1 MRNSSLDGVRPLRS
15 PTSQPPRAL
24 LALLGIPLIRLPQPK
39 PQHGPP
45 SGERESSRARVVP
58 IASDPK
64 ATHKVASQLDQQ
76 RTPYFDA
83 LQEYVRAGTASFHT
97 PGHKHGVGMHPR
109 LRDFIGDRVL
119 SIDLTQIRG
128 LDDLNAPDGPIQEAH
143 ELAAAAYGADHS
155 YFLVN
160 GSTAGNQAMLMT
172 ALRPG
177 DTVLLPRNSHKSAT
191 SALIMSG
198 TKPVYMR
205 PEVDQSLHVDH
216 CVTPETVEAALAQ
229 HPDARAV
236 FVTSPTY
243 YGATADLAAIERIV
257 HGRGKFLLMDE
268 AWGPHLHFHPDLPP
282 SATSIGADVCVNST
296 HKLLA
301 GMSQA
306 SMLHTC
312 GERIDRGRLRSTLRL
327 FQSTSPSLVLLASL
341 DVARMQ
347 MATQGRELL
356 NETLALARTARRRL
370 NAIPGVYC
378 MGTDQVGKA
387 GVAGYDETRIVITVR
402 DLGYTG
408 YEAEEILRAHNN
420 VQVELADLF
429 NIVALVTI
437 GDRSE
442 TIDRLVNA
450 VHELANDR
458 RGNGRVRTGII
469 ERRMQQGSYELPQ
482 IPEQVVT
489 PREAF
494 LADHVEIPFRR
505 SAGKVCAEVVTPYP
519 PGIPILCPGERIT
532 QDIIDYVRL
541 ELSAGVHMQGP
552 ADTKLRRIRVL
563 QS

>member
-1 MRNSSLDGVRPLRS
+1 M
-15 PTSQPPRAL
+15 
-24 LALLGIPLIRLPQPK
+24 
-39 PQHGPP
+39 
-45 SGERESSRARVVP
+45 SG
-58 IASDPK
+58 
-64 ATHKVASQLDQQ
+64 LDQH
-76 RTPYFDA
+76 RTPYFEA
-83 LQEYVRAGTASFHT
+83 LQDYVRSGTVSFHT

-109 LRDFIGDRVL
+109 LRDYIGDNVL

-128 LDDLNAPDGPIQEAH
+128 LDDLNAPEGPIQEAH
-143 ELAAAAYGADHS
+143 ALAAAAYGADFS

-191 SALIMSG
+191 SALIMSA
-198 TKPVYMR
+198 TRPVYMQ
-205 PEVDQSLHVDH
+205 PEVDQVLHVDH
-216 CVTPETVEAALAQ
+216 CVTPATVEAGLDA

-236 FVTSPTY
+236 FITSPTY

-257 HGRGKFLLMDE
+257 HERGKLFLVDE
-268 AWGPHLHFHPDLPP
+268 AWGPHLHFHPELPP
-282 SATSIGADVCVNST
+282 SATSVGADVCVNST
-296 HKLLA
+296 HKLLG
-301 GMSQA
+301 GMSQG

-312 GERIDRGRLRSTLRL
+312 GDRIDQGRLRSTLRL

-347 MATQGRELL
+347 MSTQGEELL
-356 NETLALARTARRRL
+356 TQTLALARDARRRL

-378 MGTDQVGKA
+378 MGTDQVGKP
-387 GVAGYDETRIVITVR
+387 GIAGYDETRIAITVK

-408 YEAEEILRAHNN
+408 YEAEQILRLRYN

-429 NIVALVTI
+429 NVVALVTI
-437 GDRSE
+437 GDRKES
-442 TIDRLVNA
+442 INRLVKA
-450 VHELANDR
+450 VAELARENRPIDIYAP
-458 RGNGRVRTGII
+458 TGIL
-469 ERRMQQGSYELPQ
+469 ERRLKQGTYELPK

-494 LADHVEIPFRR
+494 LGDHVEIPFRK

-532 QDIIDYVRL
+532 PDIINYVRL
-541 ELSAGVHMQGP
+541 ELKAGVHMQGP